1 MNIYQFH
8 YYLSVSGHIHK
19 TLLSKI
25 HNLSKSVDIKT
36 LSTEKNILGYIYLK
50 NEKLHYLYSSQFV
63 YNSKHVVKLVS
74 I

>member
-8 YYLSVSGHIHK
+8 YYLLVSGHVHK
-19 TLLSKI
+19 TLSSKI

-36 LSTEKNILGYIYLK
+36 LSTEKNKLGYIYVK

-63 YNSKHVVKLVS
+63 CNNKYVVKLLS

>member
-8 YYLSVSGHIHK
+8 YYLSVSGHFQK

-36 LSTEKNILGYIYLK
+36 LSTEKNKLGYIYVK

-63 YNSKHVVKLVS
+63 CNNKHVVKLLS

>member
-8 YYLSVSGHIHK
+8 YYLSVSGQIHK

-36 LSTEKNILGYIYLK
+36 HSSDKNILEYIYLK

-63 YNSKHVVKLVS
+63 YNNKHVVKLLS